1 MARLPRYRPLGARIS
16 SLPTVDYAG
25 TARAQARVAQ
35 SIGQQ
40 LDRMASVAFREAE
53 MQAKIE
59 GAEYGATNAPTAQ
72 ELLDMQ
78 SEEERAELMPGGTGT
93 VYDRAA
99 REAALRVIGVN
110 LETAARDEIATARI
124 NAKNNFTPVDQL
136 QTEIDG
142 IINGYSGALYDI
154 SPASAPQLRA
164 SLASVGNSAAIAHT
178 TLMADQA
185 KKAAEF
191 NATKGMEGIVND
203 IQPRVYAAAT
213 KSADEVLNIVT
224 SERQKIIQLA
234 DIIDDDAKLAQYMGD
249 LNQGVDKALVGVV
262 TDWAAQDPMKHRQ
275 QWIDGK
281 VEDVAVKNVMAL
293 MTPEQR
299 RDAFKAINQAESD
312 YYSRLSQQEAV
323 IERENKAEITRLVG
337 EFNKVLIN
345 GNIQDVDRLFGL
357 LNPLDPDKAMSM
369 RDAFYQSGGTDE
381 LQTVYDLQLASSQ
394 GRLTEDMILDAINS
408 RRLSKTSSGTFFNAL
423 ASQNNAEHQD
433 AMRLVRAEF
442 GIPDSGM
449 FVLDEGGLRAEA
461 MQTVARFQSEL
472 IKAERADPNVDRIA
486 LAEAFIAKG
495 NAQKALKGELS
506 TLKNSV
512 NQVFNDILVGV
523 DRDDRAAV
531 VAASLAEGKR
541 NPNHK
546 HDKFMENIN
555 RIDEINATLGAAQ

>member
-1 MARLPRYRPLGARIS
+1 
-16 SLPTVDYAG
+16 
-25 TARAQARVAQ
+25 
-35 SIGQQ
+35 
-40 LDRMASVAFREAE
+40 MASVAFREAE
-53 MQAKIE
+53 IQAKIE

-110 LETAARDEIATARI
+110 LETAARDEITTARI

-164 SLASVGNSAAIAHT
+164 SLASVGNSAAVAHT

-224 SERQKIIQLA
+224 SEREKIIQLA

-275 QWIDGK
+275 QWVDGK

-323 IERENKAEITRLVG
+323 IERENKTEITRLVG

-381 LQTVYDLQLASSQ
+381 LQTVIDLQLASSQ
-394 GRLTEDMILDAINS
+394 GRLTEDMILSAINGK
-408 RRLSKTSSGTFFNAL
+408 RLSKTSSGTFFNAL

-433 AMRLVRAEF
+433 AMRLVRGAFNINDKTLIVSENNRRQ
-442 GIPDSGM
+442 
-449 FVLDEGGLRAEA
+449 VEGLRY
-461 MQTVARFQSEL
+461 VAQFQSEL
-472 IKAERADPNVDRIA
+472 IRAERADPNVDRIA
-486 LAEAFIAKG
+486 LADAFIARGGAEKRL
-495 NAQKALKGELS
+495 NAEKRDLQSAINGIFKQFLPG
-506 TLKNSV
+506 V
-512 NQVFNDILVGV
+512 NQ
-523 DRDDRAAV
+523 DDDNAVIARSLEVSQQTPSHDHQGFLEMRRRIKEIDAA
-531 VAASLAEGKR
+531 LE
-541 NPNHK
+541 
-546 HDKFMENIN
+546 
-555 RIDEINATLGAAQ
+555 

>member
-1 MARLPRYRPLGARIS
+1 MARLPRYRPLGAQIP

-35 SIGQQ
+35 TIGQQ

-53 MQAKIE
+53 IQAKIE

-99 REAALRVIGVN
+99 REAALRVIGIN

-124 NAKNNFTPVDQL
+124 NAQTNFTPVDQL

-164 SLASVGNSAAIAHT
+164 SLASVGNSAAVAHT
-178 TLMADQA
+178 TLMADRA

-191 NATKGMEGIVND
+191 NATKGMEGIVNNLQD
-203 IQPRVYAAAT
+203 RLASAALVSTQEVAEIAVFDRYKIQ
-213 KSADEVLNIVT
+213 
-224 SERQKIIQLA
+224 QLA
-234 DIIDDDAKLAQYMGD
+234 DVIDDDAKLAQYLGD
-249 LNQGVDKALVGVV
+249 FDQGVSKALVGVV

-293 MTPEQR
+293 MTPEQK

-312 YYSRLSQQEAV
+312 YYSRLSQQETVA
-323 IERENKAEITRLVG
+323 ERKNKTEITRLVG
-337 EFNKVLIN
+337 EFNEVLRT
-345 GNIQDVDRLFGL
+345 GNQNDAMRVYTA
-357 LNPLDPDKAMSM
+357 LNALDPDKAKSYY
-369 RDAFYQSGGTDE
+369 DAFFATGGTDD
-381 LQTVYDLQLASSQ
+381 LQTVIDLQLASSQ
-394 GRLTEDMILDAINS
+394 GRLTEDMILDAING
-408 RRLSKTSSGTFFNAL
+408 RRLSKTSSGTFFSAL

-433 AMRLVRAEF
+433 AMRLVRGAFNINDKTLIVSENNRRQ
-442 GIPDSGM
+442 
-449 FVLDEGGLRAEA
+449 VEGLRY
-461 MQTVARFQSEL
+461 VAQFQSEL
-472 IKAERADPNVDRIA
+472 IRAERADPNVDRIA
-486 LAEAFIAKG
+486 LADAFIARGGAEKRL
-495 NAQKALKGELS
+495 NAEKRDLQSAI
-506 TLKNSV
+506 NSV
-512 NQVFNDILVGV
+512 FDQFLQGIDQ
-523 DRDDRAAV
+523 DDDNAV
-531 VAASLAEGKR
+531 IAKSLEVSR
-541 NPNHK
+541 QTPS
-546 HDKFMENIN
+546 HDHQSLLEMRRRIKE
-555 RIDEINATLGAAQ
+555 IDEALEQM

>member
-1 MARLPRYRPLGARIS
+1 MARLPRYRPLGAQIP

-35 SIGQQ
+35 TIGQQ

-53 MQAKIE
+53 IQAKIE

-99 REAALRVIGVN
+99 REAALRVISIN

-124 NAKNNFTPVDQL
+124 NAKTNFTPVDQL

-191 NATKGMEGIVND
+191 NATKGMEGIVNN

-213 KSADEVLNIVT
+213 KSADEIVNIVT
-224 SERQKIIQLA
+224 SERHKITQLA
-234 DIIDDDAKLAQYMGD
+234 DVIDDDAKLAQYMGD

-275 QWIDGK
+275 QWIEGK

-323 IERENKAEITRLVG
+323 TERKNKAEITRLVG
-337 EFNKVLIN
+337 EFNQVLIN
-345 GNIQDVDRLFGL
+345 GNIHDADRVFDL

-369 RDAFYQSGGTDE
+369 RNAFYQSGGTDE

-433 AMRLVRAEF
+433 AMRLVRGAFNINDKTLIISENNRRQ
-442 GIPDSGM
+442 
-449 FVLDEGGLRAEA
+449 VEGLRY
-461 MQTVARFQSEL
+461 VAQFQSEL
-472 IKAERADPNVDRIA
+472 IRAERADPNVDRIA
-486 LAEAFIAKG
+486 LADAFIARGGAEKRL
-495 NAQKALKGELS
+495 NAEKRDLQSAINGVFRQFLPGINQDDNDAVIAKSLEVSRQTDSHDHQALLEML
-506 TLKNSV
+506 
-512 NQVFNDILVGV
+512 
-523 DRDDRAAV
+523 R
-531 VAASLAEGKR
+531 
-541 NPNHK
+541 
-546 HDKFMENIN
+546 
-555 RIDEINATLGAAQ
+555 RIKEIDQALEQM

>member
-1 MARLPRYRPLGARIS
+1 MARLPRYRPLGARIP
-16 SLPTVDYAG
+16 SLPNVDYAG

-53 MQAKIE
+53 VQAKIE

-124 NAKNNFTPVDQL
+124 NAQTNFTPVDQL

-178 TLMADQA
+178 TLMADRE

-213 KSADEVLNIVT
+213 KSVDEIVNIVT
-224 SERQKIIQLA
+224 SERHKITQLA

-275 QWIDGK
+275 QWMSGK

-312 YYSRLSQQEAV
+312 YYSRQSQQEAV
-323 IERENKAEITRLVG
+323 IERENKTEITRLVG
-337 EFNKVLIN
+337 EFNQVLIN
-345 GNIQDVDRLFGL
+345 GNMQDADRVFGL

-369 RDAFYQSGGTDE
+369 RNAFYQSGGTDE
-381 LQTVYDLQLASSQ
+381 LQTVIDLQLASSQ
-394 GRLTEDMILDAINS
+394 GRLTEDMILSAINGK
-408 RRLSKTSSGTFFNAL
+408 RLSKTSSGTFFSAL

-433 AMRLVRAEF
+433 AMRLVRGAFNINDKTLIVSENNRRQ
-442 GIPDSGM
+442 
-449 FVLDEGGLRAEA
+449 VEGLRY
-461 MQTVARFQSEL
+461 VAQFQSEL
-472 IKAERADPNVDRIA
+472 IRAERADPNVDRIA
-486 LAEAFIAKG
+486 LADAFIARG
-495 NAQKALKGELS
+495 GAQKRLNAEKRDLQSAIDGVFDQFLPGI
-506 TLKNSV
+506 
-512 NQVFNDILVGV
+512 NQ
-523 DRDDRAAV
+523 DDDSAV
-531 VAASLAEGKR
+531 IAKSLEVSR
-541 NPNHK
+541 QTSS
-546 HDKFMENIN
+546 HDHQSLLEMRRRIKE
-555 RIDEINATLGAAQ
+555 IDEALEQM

>member
-1 MARLPRYRPLGARIS
+1 MARLPRYRPLGAQIP

-35 SIGQQ
+35 TIGQQ

-53 MQAKIE
+53 IQAKIE

-99 REAALRVIGVN
+99 REAALRVIGIN

-124 NAKNNFTPVDQL
+124 NAQTNFTPVDQL

-178 TLMADQA
+178 TLMADRE

-191 NATKGMEGIVND
+191 NATKGMEGIVNNLQD
-203 IQPRVYAAAT
+203 RLASAALVSTQEIAEI
-213 KSADEVLNIVT
+213 AVFD
-224 SERQKIIQLA
+224 RQKIIQLA
-234 DIIDDDAKLAQYMGD
+234 DVIDDDAKLAQYLGD
-249 LNQGVDKALVGVV
+249 FDQGVSKALVGVV

-312 YYSRLSQQEAV
+312 YYSRQSQKEAV
-323 IERENKAEITRLVG
+323 IERDNGKEVRRLVG
-337 EFNKVLIN
+337 EFNQVLIN
-345 GNIQDVDRLFGL
+345 GNIQDVDRVFGL

-369 RDAFYQSGGTDE
+369 RNAFYQSGGTDD
-381 LQTVYDLQLASSQ
+381 LQTVIDLQLASSQ
-394 GRLTEDMILDAINS
+394 GRLTEDMILDAINGK
-408 RRLSKTSSGTFFNAL
+408 RLSKTSSGTFFNAL

-433 AMRLVRAEF
+433 AMRLVRGAF
-442 GIPDSGM
+442 GISDKTMIVSENNRRH
-449 FVLDEGGLRAEA
+449 VEGLRY
-461 MQTVARFQSEL
+461 VAQFQAEL
-472 IKAERADPNVDRIA
+472 IKAERADPNVDRIG
-486 LAEAFIAKG
+486 LADAFIARG
-495 NAQKALKGELS
+495 NAQKRLNAEKRDLQSAINGVFDQFLRE
-506 TLKNSV
+506 V
-512 NQVFNDILVGV
+512 N
-523 DRDDRAAV
+523 RDDMNAV
-531 VAASLAEGKR
+531 VAESLKKSRET
-541 NPNHK
+541 NQHDHK
-546 HDKFMENIN
+546 GLLEMLTRLE
-555 RIDEINATLGAAQ
+555 EIEQALEQM

>member
-1 MARLPRYRPLGARIS
+1 VARLPRYRPLGARIS

-35 SIGQQ
+35 TIGQQ

-53 MQAKIE
+53 IQAKIE
-59 GAEYGATNAPTAQ
+59 GAEYGATNAPTAE

-110 LETAARDEIATARI
+110 LETAARDEITTARI

-136 QTEIDG
+136 QTEING

-224 SERQKIIQLA
+224 SEREKIIQLA

-323 IERENKAEITRLVG
+323 IERENKTEITRLVG

-381 LQTVYDLQLASSQ
+381 LQTVIDLQLASSQ
-394 GRLTEDMILDAINS
+394 GRLTEDMILSAINGK
-408 RRLSKTSSGTFFNAL
+408 RLSKTSSGTFFNAL

-433 AMRLVRAEF
+433 AMRLVRGAFNINDKTLIVSENNRRQ
-442 GIPDSGM
+442 
-449 FVLDEGGLRAEA
+449 VEGLRY
-461 MQTVARFQSEL
+461 VAQFQSEL
-472 IKAERADPNVDRIA
+472 IRAERADPNVDRIA
-486 LAEAFIAKG
+486 LADAFIARGGAEKRL
-495 NAQKALKGELS
+495 NAEKRDLQSAINGIFKQFLPG
-506 TLKNSV
+506 V
-512 NQVFNDILVGV
+512 NQ
-523 DRDDRAAV
+523 DDDNAV
-531 VAASLAEGKR
+531 IARSLEVSKQTSS
-541 NPNHK
+541 
-546 HDKFMENIN
+546 HDHQGFLEMRRRIKE
-555 RIDEINATLGAAQ
+555 IDEALEQK